1 MNTRLQL
8 ATTTAIALG
17 LAITALPAAAQT
29 ADETG
34 YLGRV
39 IIGYTKDG
47 TPVYAGE
54 NTTALDSED
63 LMRTGGAA
71 ALDTVL
77 RKQTSVFTQQDIGNP
92 GVAVNIR
99 GFEGSGRVAVSV
111 DGVPQTY
118 RLTGHAAQS
127 AAYVDPNLLATIDIT
142 RGAVVTTGGTGI
154 AGAVDFRTLSAAD
167 VVTDGQGFG
176 GLIRLSYG
184 DNAYS
189 NAGMTALAY
198 MDDRLDAM
206 FAISRNMAGNYEDGN
221 GDTVTNSWADN
232 GSGLLKLGYNI
243 GDTQRVTFSAMRYAA
258 DFYATS
264 YTQSL
269 ANTIYTLGYALN
281 PGDGLVN
288 LSVNAYFGE
297 TATEYVC
304 CNRPPYATSAGRV
317 METTTTGINATN
329 VSEFELGGWTLVSVN
344 GLDYSQD
351 RLGGGSGGVNPTS
364 GKSTRAALFT
374 ENVFTNGPWEVTL
387 GLRANSYG
395 LDGQA
400 SKGTVD
406 TDYSSLDPKLTVAYR
421 VTDWLQPYAT
431 LSRATRMPTLQETML
446 GGTHPGGGVGMIAN
460 PALQPE
466 QSTGYELGFNLDR
479 TGLFTAGDR
488 LEGRVNYYRMDV
500 KNYVTASYP
509 GSFTNIFGDTGI
521 AFVNLPGTAETSGF
535 EVELAYG
542 IGAFDLELAYTRNM
556 SDMPAQVAGLGAG
569 QYLPDATVT
578 LTLSGTFLDDRLT
591 AGGQY
596 TYVSGGLYT
605 TLYSATTFS
614 TDDSYELVDL
624 FASYKV
630 SDNFTVNARL
640 ENVLDETYVPWLS
653 QSENGP
659 GRTAYLGGEIRF

>member
-1 MNTRLQL
+1 MHIRLKLVTSTAMAL
-8 ATTTAIALG
+8 ALAFAAWPATAETTEQAV
-17 LAITALPAAAQT
+17 
-29 ADETG
+29 

-54 NTTALDSED
+54 STTSLDSDD
-63 LMRTGGAA
+63 LARTGGAA

-77 RKQTSVFTQQDIGNP
+77 REQTSVFTQQDIGNP

-111 DGVPQTY
+111 DGVPQNF

-167 VVTDGQGFG
+167 VVTEGQGFG

-184 DNAYS
+184 NNANS
-189 NAGMTALAY
+189 SAGMASVAY
-198 MDDRLDAM
+198 MDEQFDALL
-206 FAISRNMAGNYEDGN
+206 AISRNMADDYEDGDN
-221 GDTVTNSWADN
+221 AEVANSWADN
-232 GSGLLKLGYNI
+232 GSGLLKLGYTL
-243 GDTQRVTFSAMRYAA
+243 DEAQRITFSAMRYKA

-264 YTQSL
+264 YTQDLS
-269 ANTIYTLGYALN
+269 NTVYTLGYTLN
-281 PGDGLVN
+281 PGDGLIN
-288 LSVNAYFGE
+288 LTVNAFHGTTE
-297 TATEYVC
+297 TEWV
-304 CNRPPYATSAGRV
+304 AGRGTAV
-317 METTTTGINATN
+317 GRIMDTTTTGINLTN
-329 VSEFELGGWTLVSVN
+329 VSEFELGAWTLTSVN

-351 RLGGGSGGVNPTS
+351 VLGGTTGGVNPTS

-374 ENVFTNGPWEVTL
+374 ENVFTSGAWEVTF
-387 GLRANSYG
+387 GLRASSYG

-400 SKGTVD
+400 AKGTVD
-406 TDYSSLDPKLTVAYR
+406 TRYSSVDPKLTVAYR
-421 VTDWLQPYAT
+421 VNDWFQPYAT

-460 PALQPE
+460 PALEPE
-466 QSTGYELGFNLDR
+466 QATGYELGFNIDK
-479 TGLFTAGDR
+479 TGLFTADDR

-500 KNYVTASYP
+500 ENYVTATYP
-509 GSFTNIFGDTGI
+509 ASFTNIFGDTGI

-542 IGAFDLELAYTRNM
+542 IGAFDFGLAYTRNM

-578 LTLSGTFLDDRLT
+578 LTIAGNFLDDRLT
-591 AGGQY
+591 VGGQY
-596 TYVSGGLYT
+596 NYVSGGLYT

-614 TDDSYELVDL
+614 TDDSYELLDL
-624 FASYKV
+624 FASYRV
-630 SDNFTVNARL
+630 SDNFTVNARV
-640 ENVLDETYVPWLS
+640 ENVFDETYVPWLS